1 MTAIPTVDLAARV
14 LELIAVKRN
23 ADRAAATCKAPL
35 NRVPMAERAKLN
47 AHFLQR
53 AYASARLLSIAA
65 HMGGTVTADWV
76 EVYVTADG
84 LDTAI
89 YDPTGRWWP
98 APNADY
104 EGHMAGIR
112 QSAASGAAAYSR
124 RQRAEGAA
132 K

>member
-14 LELIAVKRN
+14 LELVTVKRN
-23 ADRAAATCKAPL
+23 ADRAAAATRVPL
-35 NRVPMAERAKLN
+35 NQVPLAERAKLN

-65 HMGGTVTADWV
+65 QAGGMVWVEDV

-98 APNADY
+98 TPSEDF
-104 EGHMAGIR
+104 EGHMAGMR
-112 QSAASGAAAYSR
+112 RSAASGAAAYWR